1 MKTLAANLIEKENIP
16 WMILQPARNEKN
28 DLICKLKKAES
39 LGNLLKTK
47 VSIYFNSSDG
57 LNVVNTTIWFASE
70 DYVCLKGGITIPT
83 SCITDVVF

>member
-28 DLICKLKKAES
+28 DLIYKLKKAES

-57 LNVVNTTIWFASE
+57 LNVVNTTVWFASE